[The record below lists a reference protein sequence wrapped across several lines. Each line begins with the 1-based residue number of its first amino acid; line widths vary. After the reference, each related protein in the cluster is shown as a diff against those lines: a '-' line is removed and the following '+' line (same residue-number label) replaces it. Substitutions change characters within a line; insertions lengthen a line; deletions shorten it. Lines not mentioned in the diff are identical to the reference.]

1 MSASKKDMEKMKYL
15 IETSNRKVATEM
27 TKEEFPLL
35 RELAKLI
42 TKGYRFRS
50 MLI

>member
-15 IETSNRKVATEM
+15 VDTSNRKVATEM
-27 TKEEFPLL
+27 TAEEFPLL

-42 TKGYRFRS
+42 SKGYKFTS
-50 MLI
+50 M